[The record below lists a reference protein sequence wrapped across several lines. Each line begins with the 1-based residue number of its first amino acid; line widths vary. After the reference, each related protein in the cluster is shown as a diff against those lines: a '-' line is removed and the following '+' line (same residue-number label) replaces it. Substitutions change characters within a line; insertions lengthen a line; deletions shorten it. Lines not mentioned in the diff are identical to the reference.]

1 MEQLAQ
7 FLIHCKNCYA
17 FSKFD
22 VGKIKDELNIPLKST
37 AVSKK
42 QRATRIILQIKEL
55 VQNIHDIQTPFV
67 IISPVKTNSLTTGVK
82 FINPV
87 IIPKKDESRKIVLY
101 ARQITAMIDETECN
115 WPIEPIEII
124 LTVIKGRFSQQ
135 LA

>member
-37 AVSKK
+37 AVFKK
-42 QRATRIILQIKEL
+42 QRATRIILQLKEL
-55 VQNIHDIQTPFV
+55 VQNIHDILTLFV
-67 IISPVKTNSLTTGVK
+67 IISLVDTNSLTTGVK

-87 IIPKKDESRKIVLY
+87 NWGTWKHNAEAKTLWGGLVTQGVDVI
-101 ARQITAMIDETECN
+101 CN
-115 WPIEPIEII
+115 
-124 LTVIKGRFSQQ
+124 L
-135 LA
+135 LAVPPGNYC